1 MESKRFDGPVWI
13 QAQQAIRYFEDNFHA
28 SYTIRDPLTNAAHI
42 VDNWPSIMFAELAT
56 NAILHK
62 EYSNQN
68 YVGIYI
74 FKDHIGFINHN
85 RPLPPVTI
93 EDMNTQTE
101 FLDRNYLNKEL
112 KEMFFNLNLIQSYGS
127 GIRRA
132 KIAMSDNGSPA
143 LQFSPDNDTDDYT
156 QVVAYINDEFARI
169 QAEEAG
175 LQGKTAQETAQETF
189 DTLTDEEKI
198 VILLINNPR
207 MTRNELAEKLDISSD
222 AVKRRLEKLKKEGK
236 IERQGS
242 TKAGKWVVLN
252 R

>member
-1 MESKRFDGPVWI
+1 M
-13 QAQQAIRYFEDNFHA
+13 
-28 SYTIRDPLTNAAHI
+28 
-42 VDNWPSIMFAELAT
+42 
-56 NAILHK
+56 
-62 EYSNQN
+62 
-68 YVGIYI
+68 
-74 FKDHIGFINHN
+74 
-85 RPLPPVTI
+85 
-93 EDMNTQTE
+93 
-101 FLDRNYLNKEL
+101 
-112 KEMFFNLNLIQSYGS
+112 
-127 GIRRA
+127 
-132 KIAMSDNGSPA
+132 
-143 LQFSPDNDTDDYT
+143 
-156 QVVAYINDEFARI
+156 AYINDEFARI

>member
-1 MESKRFDGPVWI
+1 MATTSLWPIHNTGGRGV
-13 QAQQAIRYFEDNFHA
+13 R
-28 SYTIRDPLTNAAHI
+28 TI
-42 VDNWPSIMFAELAT
+42 
-56 NAILHK
+56 
-62 EYSNQN
+62 
-68 YVGIYI
+68 
-74 FKDHIGFINHN
+74 
-85 RPLPPVTI
+85 
-93 EDMNTQTE
+93 
-101 FLDRNYLNKEL
+101 LNKL
-112 KEMFFNLNLIQSYGS
+112 
-127 GIRRA
+127 
-132 KIAMSDNGSPA
+132 AMSDNGSPA

-207 MTRNELAEKLDISSD
+207 MTRNELAEKLDISSE

>member
-1 MESKRFDGPVWI
+1 M
-13 QAQQAIRYFEDNFHA
+13 
-28 SYTIRDPLTNAAHI
+28 
-42 VDNWPSIMFAELAT
+42 
-56 NAILHK
+56 
-62 EYSNQN
+62 
-68 YVGIYI
+68 
-74 FKDHIGFINHN
+74 
-85 RPLPPVTI
+85 
-93 EDMNTQTE
+93 
-101 FLDRNYLNKEL
+101 
-112 KEMFFNLNLIQSYGS
+112 
-127 GIRRA
+127 
-132 KIAMSDNGSPA
+132 
-143 LQFSPDNDTDDYT
+143 
-156 QVVAYINDEFARI
+156 AYINDEFARI

-175 LQGKTAQETAQETF
+175 LQGKTAQEIAQETF